1 MILLSALL
9 LAQLAQADASA
20 RPMSAEPT
28 TIILVRHAEK
38 AEGDEKDPG
47 LSTAGQAR
55 AEALA
60 EAFADDKLRAII
72 VSDTKRARDTAE
84 PTAKAKGL
92 QPIVVSTAGGGEAH
106 VKGVVTAIRK
116 SQPGGTILVIG
127 HSNTLAPIIEAL
139 GGPHLPVLCEKQF
152 APMYVLEI
160 REKGGAELAT
170 KSYGAPDPAGSE
182 KCAP

>member
-9 LAQLAQADASA
+9 IAQLATAQ
-20 RPMSAEPT
+20 PTSAEPT

-38 AEGDEKDPG
+38 AEGDAKDPG
-47 LSTAGQAR
+47 LTAQGQAR

-60 EAFADDKLRAII
+60 EALADKKLRAII
-72 VSDTKRARDTAE
+72 VSDTRRARDTAE
-84 PTAKAKGL
+84 PTAKAQGL
-92 QPIVVSTAGGGEAH
+92 QPMVVSTAGGGEAH
-106 VKGVVTAIRK
+106 VKGVVNAIRK
-116 SQPGGTILVIG
+116 SQPGGTILVVG

-139 GGPHLPVLCEKQF
+139 GGPHVPALCEKQF

-160 REKGGAELAT
+160 REKAGPELAT
-170 KSYGAPDPAGSE
+170 KAYGAPDPAGSE